1 MRLQRY
7 ETGEFTWPEGD
18 YVISTERHRIDPAA
32 LVDLYRAEAYWG
44 GDLEAG
50 RFLCAVESSL
60 PIGAYTAWGAVAGF
74 CRVVTDGAMFAY
86 LRDVLIL
93 PEHRGKGLG
102 LALCQHALEHPDLAR
117 VNNWLLRTKDA
128 QALYARY
135 GFTPVEK
142 GEGYMRRHTSP
153 VAWS

>member
-1 MRLQRY
+1 MRLQHY
-7 ETGEFTWPEGD
+7 ETGEFTWLEGD
-18 YVISTERHRIDPAA
+18 FVISTERHRIDLAA
-32 LVDLYRAEAYWG
+32 LVALYRAEAYWG
-44 GDLEAG
+44 GALEAG

-60 PIGAYTAWGAVAGF
+60 PIGAYTTGGAIAGF

-102 LALCQHALEHPDLAR
+102 LALCQRALEHPDLAR

-128 QALYARY
+128 QTLYARY

-142 GEGYMRRHTSP
+142 GEGYMRRQTAP
-153 VAWS
+153 VEWP

>member
-1 MRLQRY
+1 MKIQHY
-7 ETGEFTWPEGD
+7 ETREFSWPEGD
-18 YVISTERHRIDPAA
+18 YVISTERRLINLAA
-32 LVDLYRAEAYWG
+32 LVDLYRAESYWG
-44 GDLEAG
+44 GTIEAG

-60 PIGAYTAWGAVAGF
+60 PIGVYTPGGAVAGF

-102 LALCQHALEHPDLAR
+102 LALCRRALDHPDLAR

-128 QALYARY
+128 QSLYARL
-135 GFTPVEK
+135 GFAPVEQAD
-142 GEGYMRRHTSP
+142 GYMRRQTP
-153 VAWS
+153 PIAWS